1 MHNRRVHETTTLY
14 EILATWF
21 FLCIPVH
28 NITNHQ
34 LTISSILIMFI
45 TGFVLAGFFIF
56 LSELRDHEIFLRFT
70 VNNDGDMMKIIKSAR
85 QAEILLFNIVK
96 YIGKT

>member
-1 MHNRRVHETTTLY
+1 
-14 EILATWF
+14 
-21 FLCIPVH
+21 
-28 NITNHQ
+28 
-34 LTISSILIMFI
+34 MFI
-45 TGFVLAGFFIF
+45 TGLVLAGFFIF

>member
-1 MHNRRVHETTTLY
+1 MHNWRVHETTTMY
-14 EILATWF
+14 EFLATWF
-21 FLCIPVH
+21 YLCIPVH

-34 LTISSILIMFI
+34 LSISSIIIIFI
-45 TGFVLAGFFIF
+45 TGFVLGGFFIY
-56 LSELRDHEIFLRFT
+56 LSELRDHEVFLRFT

-85 QAEILLFNIVK
+85 QAEILLFYIVK